1 MFPEL
6 DSGLPELKKQL
17 ICQWVVCVPRAK
29 LENIYVANGITQLV
43 EAGSA
48 VMVRM
53 HLCQVDLQDPMR
65 ARW

>member
-6 DSGLPELKKQL
+6 SHGLSKLKTQL
-17 ICQWVVCVPRAK
+17 ICQRTVCVQIVK

-48 VMVRM
+48 VMVHM
-53 HLCQVDLQDPMR
+53 VLIQVDIQDPMR
-65 ARW
+65 A